1 MVTIRGAITVE
12 CNDKEAILEG
22 TKTLLRQIID
32 KNKIE
37 LDTILSI
44 TFTATKDLTKVYPAV
59 AARELGIVSASLICM
74 QEMYVEGSLEQCIR
88 VMFLVD
94 LDRCQNEVHHIYL
107 EGAKILRPDI
117 NE

>member
-1 MVTIRGAITVE
+1 MVTIRGAITVDVDE
-12 CNDKEAILEG
+12 KEAILDR
-22 TKTLLRQIID
+22 TKTLLKQIMDNNDIQLED
-32 KNKIE
+32 
-37 LDTILSI
+37 ILSI

-74 QEMYVEGSLEQCIR
+74 QEMFVEGSLEQCIR

-94 LDRCQNEVHHIYL
+94 IDRCQNEVHHIYL